1 MKKHIDRITE
11 TCIHLSEQLKERDTL
26 SFGDCDA
33 VELLINDMQLELEH
47 IRCELYEIETLLAKD
62 YEPYPAGKP
71 EVLPELFETIF

>member
-26 SFGDCDA
+26 SFGDCEA

-47 IRCELYEIETLLAKD
+47 IRCELYEAQHESCLEHVVDLANVPD
-62 YEPYPAGKP
+62 F
-71 EVLPELFETIF
+71 ELEDVPF